1 MMPIAI
7 AVGSIFHAFF
17 SSLSIVTPYLIFV
30 MLFLTYSKIHWK
42 DIKLSKVHLWL
53 ILVQIVGSVAVY
65 FLTAPFNKTFAQGVM
80 ICIIAPTATAAPVI
94 TAMLKGKVE
103 SITAYSLLSNIAVAL
118 FAPIIFTSIGNSSS
132 ISFLDSVLAISQKL
146 FFVILIPLGA
156 AFLLKIISHKASQ
169 FVAKYSS
176 VSFLFWIFALAVVS
190 GKTVSFI
197 IAQNEGNL
205 LTEIALAAGAMT
217 VCIVLFVTGKTL
229 GSKYDDRIAAGQ
241 SLGQKNT
248 VLVIWMAQ
256 TYLNPISS
264 VAPGMYVLWQ
274 NLFNSWQIWK
284 ESNKQ

>member
-7 AVGSIFHAFF
+7 TVGSLFNTFF
-17 SSLSIVTPYLIFV
+17 SSFSYLIPYLIFV
-30 MLFLTYSKIHWK
+30 MLFLTYSKIQWK
-42 DIKLSKVHLWL
+42 NIRLSKVHLWL
-53 ILVQIVGSVAVY
+53 ILVQILGSVAVY
-65 FLTAPFNKTFAQGVM
+65 LLVLPLNKTLAQGVM

-103 SITAYSLLSNIAVAL
+103 SITAFSILSNISVAF
-118 FAPIIFTSIGNSSS
+118 FAPLIFTSIGNSSV
-132 ISFLDSVLAISQKL
+132 SFFQSVWEISQKL
-146 FFVILIPLGA
+146 FLVILIPLGS
-156 AFLLKIISHKASQ
+156 AFLLKIISPKTSQ
-169 FVAKYSS
+169 FVGKYST
-176 VSFLFWIFALAVVS
+176 VSFVFWVFALAVVS

-205 LTEIALAAGAMT
+205 LTEIALAIGAML
-217 VCIVLFVTGKTL
+217 VCIALFVTGKTL

-264 VAPGMYVLWQ
+264 IAPGMYVLWQ
-274 NLFNSWQIWK
+274 NLFNSWQIWNQSK
-284 ESNKQ
+284 KK